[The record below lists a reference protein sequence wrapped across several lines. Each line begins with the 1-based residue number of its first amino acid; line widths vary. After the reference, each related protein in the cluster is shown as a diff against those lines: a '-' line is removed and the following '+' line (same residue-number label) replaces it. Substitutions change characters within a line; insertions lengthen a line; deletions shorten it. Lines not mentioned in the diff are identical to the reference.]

1 MGICAEEK
9 TRRESVN
16 LTPELI
22 RELAGDCIG
31 CKFYD
36 FDGAHFTDKCYEC
49 SRYHADVF
57 EKREPNDLP
66 TV

>member
-1 MGICAEEK
+1 
-9 TRRESVN
+9 VN

-57 EKREPNDLP
+57 EKRDEAEK
-66 TV
+66 